1 MYHCLITM
9 NFALK
14 NITLKCFVFFMALQ
28 ILNQSIDAIDFQ
40 PICAANSIAD
50 FNDINSA
57 TEYISEIVLGNK
69 DAFPEYQTQSSSHHK
84 AAQSFKHVN
93 IKLFQPQPHCYIP
106 NQFIDIVTFA
116 YPLDERYSFLFSK
129 DITPPPPKV

>member
-1 MYHCLITM
+1 MKET
-9 NFALK
+9 LK
-14 NITLKCFVFFMALQ
+14 NIILKSFLLIIAFQ

-40 PICAANSIAD
+40 PICTANSIAD

-69 DAFPEYQTQSSSHHK
+69 DAFPEYQTQSSSHRK
-84 AAQSFKHVN
+84 AVQSLKHVN
-93 IKLFQPQPHCYIP
+93 IKLFQPQTPCCIPH
-106 NQFIDIVTFA
+106 QFIEVVTFA